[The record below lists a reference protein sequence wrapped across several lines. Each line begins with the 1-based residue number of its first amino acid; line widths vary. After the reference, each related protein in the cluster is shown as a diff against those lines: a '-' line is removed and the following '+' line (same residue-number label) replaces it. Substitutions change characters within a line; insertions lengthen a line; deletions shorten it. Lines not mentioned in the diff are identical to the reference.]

1 MDSPPT
7 NLPTGHFLEEVEV
20 MIGTWIH
27 EGLISQVLKA
37 NKPD

>member
-1 MDSPPT
+1 MDSPLT
-7 NLPTGHFLEEVEV
+7 NLPMAHFLEEVEV
-20 MIGTWIH
+20 RIGTWIH